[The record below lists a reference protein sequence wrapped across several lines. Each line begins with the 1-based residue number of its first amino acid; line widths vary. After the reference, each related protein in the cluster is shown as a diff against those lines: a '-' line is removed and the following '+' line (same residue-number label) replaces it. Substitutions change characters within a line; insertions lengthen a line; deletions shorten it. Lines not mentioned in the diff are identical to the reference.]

1 MPSDPAGA
9 GPPLAGVTVLITRA
23 REQAEGFRESLASM
37 GADVILAPSIRI
49 VEPPDW
55 TAVDR
60 ALRSAATYDW
70 AILTSV
76 NGVRAVSRRLAKLRL
91 NWSSFAGVKL
101 AAIGPATA
109 EALGERGVEVA
120 VVPDRYQA
128 EGILDALGREGIAG
142 KRILLARAERAREV
156 LPEQLRRRGALV
168 DVAIVYRTVPC
179 SPPAEAVAALRAGL
193 GARCVVTFTSAS
205 TVSHFLEHLPE
216 EALEGLRA
224 ATLASIGPITTEA
237 IERHGLRATLEPSQ
251 FTIPA
256 LVEAIR
262 AFFESRP
269 PRVKPSPPR
278 PVRSH

>member
-1 MPSDPAGA
+1 
-9 GPPLAGVTVLITRA
+9 VTVLITRA
-23 REQAEGFRESLASM
+23 REQAERFRESLASL
-37 GADVILAPSIRI
+37 GADVILAPSIRFE
-49 VEPPDW
+49 EPPDW

-76 NGVRAVSRRLAKLRL
+76 NGVRALSRRLGELGL
-91 NWSSFAGVKL
+91 DWSSFGGVRL

-109 EALGERGVEVA
+109 EALGEKGVEVA

-128 EGILDALGREGIAG
+128 EGILDALGREGIGG
-142 KRILLARAERAREV
+142 KRILLARAERAREI
-156 LPEQLRRRGALV
+156 LPEELRRRGALV
-168 DVAIVYRTVPC
+168 DVAAVYRTVPC
-179 SPPAEAVAALRAGL
+179 PPAAEAVAALRAGL

-237 IERHGLRATLEPSQ
+237 LESHGLRAALQPSQ

-269 PRVKPSPPR
+269 PRVEPSPSR
-278 PVRSH
+278 PVRSD